1 MASKPSFSDEISNML
16 YAAKGNPI
24 NACIQCGSCSGTCP
38 VADYMDQ
45 TPRRLIG
52 MINADQKED
61 VLELN
66 TYWFCASCYHC
77 TVRCP
82 AEIDIAGVMYAVK
95 RYSIWNKTYSDDLVG
110 PNFSEAWVKMIA
122 RSGRSYEPVLAP
134 TYMFQLGTKEFFQ
147 EALNASKMVMKGKIP
162 VLPPRIKRLD
172 NFKDMIRRIIPL
184 GESS

>member
-1 MASKPSFSDEISNML
+1 MASKPTFSDEISNLL
-16 YAAKGNPI
+16 YAAQGSPI

-52 MINADQKED
+52 MINAGDKD
-61 VLELN
+61 AVLDCN

-95 RYSIWNKTYSDDLVG
+95 RYSIWNKTYADDLVG
-110 PNFSEAWVKMIA
+110 PSFSEAWVKMIA

-162 VLPPRIKRLD
+162 VLPPRIKRLE
-172 NFKDMIRRIIPL
+172 NFKNMIRRIIPL